1 MAKES
6 KSSIN
11 FKAVDKNSELHNYRK
26 VPLDYLKKE
35 VLGNFENWSKMTISE
50 MEKESKQYCKAQSGR
65 KLQKNAQIIREGVVN
80 LKSTTTMDDLRKM
93 ASMLKNEFGFDIFQI
108 HIHRDEGHYDKD
120 TNELIVNHHA
130 HVVARWQDMETGK
143 VLRLLKLDLSKLQT
157 RVAEIL
163 DMERGELKVNS
174 NVQRLEAIEYKVQ
187 QEEKRL
193 AELKHK
199 LKNGLEHHNIMK
211 AKINKELNLLD
222 ELSINNHKLKFAND
236 ELAEKKKESESELV
250 NIEKKAVHY
259 ENELNTLKKE
269 ENQLQQRTA
278 QKDSVPRKKGFLF
291 GLFRKNQSTSSQK
304 MPLVKQFLSLLKIF
318 NSLKKE
324 LIEKDK
330 VNQQGEE
337 LLKQFQADIKG
348 YKQMSKSAQENSKGE
363 NHEISKER
371 KL

>member
-50 MEKESKQYCKAQSGR
+50 VEKEAKQYCKAKSGR
-65 KLQKNAQIIREGVVN
+65 KLQKNAKIIREGVVN
-80 LKSTTTMDDLRKM
+80 LKSTTTMDDLKQM
-93 ASMLKNEFGFDIFQI
+93 ASILKDEFGFDIFQI
-108 HIHRDEGHYDKD
+108 HIHRDEGHYDKK
-120 TNELIVNHHA
+120 TNKLIINHHA

-163 DMERGELKVNS
+163 DMERGELRVNS

-193 AELKHK
+193 AEVKDNLSK
-199 LKNGLEHHNIMK
+199 GLEHHRSMK
-211 AKINKELNLLD
+211 AQINREANLLD
-222 ELSINNHKLKFAND
+222 ELSVNNHKLKFSNE
-236 ELAEKKKESESELV
+236 ELDEKKKQSEKEL
-250 NIEKKAVHY
+250 IDLEKNAEQY
-259 ENELNTLKKE
+259 ENGLKALKKE
-269 ENQLQQRTA
+269 EVQLLHMKP
-278 QKDSVPRKKGFLF
+278 QKISVPKKKGFLS
-291 GLFRKNQSTSSQK
+291 GLFQKSQSITSPK
-304 MPLVKQFLSLLKIF
+304 MSLIKQFLNLLKIF
-318 NSLKKE
+318 NSLRKE
-324 LIEKDK
+324 LINKTTFRLQK
-330 VNQQGEE
+330 EE
-337 LLKQFQADIKG
+337 LLNQFQAEIEG
-348 YKQMSKSAQENSKGE
+348 FKQKSKTAKENSLDKSRRIY
-363 NHEISKER
+363 NDK